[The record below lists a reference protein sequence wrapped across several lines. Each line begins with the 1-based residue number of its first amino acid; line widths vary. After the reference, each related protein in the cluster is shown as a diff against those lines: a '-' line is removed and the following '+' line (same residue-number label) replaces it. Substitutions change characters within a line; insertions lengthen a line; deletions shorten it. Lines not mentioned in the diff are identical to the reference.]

1 MSKSFLGKRSWHK
14 KLAVAVTAGLMSG
27 MYIPGVFAAEYN
39 RNDTGISVDFKG
51 TSDAD
56 WLGSDIVSVDKDG
69 EQINVKYS
77 FDGDNSFNIT
87 GTTDAT
93 AISIIDDPNVV
104 IDVANGG
111 TLKLN
116 SSASVSGSNASAAG
130 LSIAVEEVGANV
142 TVNGNLDIAAHSNSA
157 FASGISMGISGTG
170 EGGEAH
176 LTINGDVTM
185 RNKDNPDSP
194 WGVTAKN
201 IHGGLGPDGWAG
213 DDGFGGADYTGARW
227 APGGISLGSGHG
239 STIDING
246 NVDLAVAG
254 SAVVTNNYYADE
266 KITDNRKLGIINLNG
281 GNVTIDTPES
291 TTETYYAL
299 ANYGGTINVNMDGDQ
314 AGANDVNITGNI
326 ISMKED
332 NGSGRPYFYADGQI
346 NLALATANSSW
357 TGVIDNSGAA
367 QAGEVNLYLQ
377 NGASWQHESLS
388 KTNGMQVENMPNP
401 SADHYGRYDNVSHV
415 SSLNGGSDAA
425 HAGYIMQ
432 KDSAEIAVD
441 NYSGHTVVLYE
452 HENDGDS
459 TSDYKA
465 GDLIIKKAAAA
476 SGITLS
482 TDSNGITMNDSDL
495 VSRVLNTL
503 AGKLTYSAF
512 VTGETNLSGK
522 VQIADG
528 LTSSSAAMKVGNII
542 FNEATGKG
550 GYVSEEQP
558 EYPVYSQTLTGDTT
572 ADTEY
577 SSIIK
582 DGKYVFAED
591 SVIDVTDKAAIDAK
605 KQLTVDAGNNTL
617 DLKVSGTSGDL
628 AAIKADYSN
637 VWSGNFNNTISAGKI
652 NITVENTGDGATVGI
667 KNGQNTLTVNS
678 DVVIN
683 AQGEKNASGVI
694 SDYLGTTV
702 NGDVDITVA
711 ANGSGSS
718 ANGVAVKYGGSFK
731 ADNANINVTTNGSGA
746 ALSAT
751 YGYSNGMNGEGKS
764 IIDIGGGTIKIN
776 STGEEPVYSI
786 LVEKESDNANATQE
800 VYINKDATAK
810 KVDIHGNVKLT
821 GNSSDLIMG
830 LATADSKLNGVI
842 FSKEYEE
849 TVWEGWTP
857 VTKTDT
863 PDVFLT
869 LKNGAV
875 WNNEVQGNID
885 QDFNGSYVSDF
896 TGGDSAD
903 NAGYILQNDGRR
915 LTLENYAGHS
925 VIVYE
930 HTDDGTSA
938 EHYAAGDTIIK
949 NAAEGS
955 GIVLSTGNNGIVMNN
970 EEQVAKTLNTLAGKL
985 TYNAYTSGEKNL
997 AGKVQIVDGLTS
1009 SSASLKIG
1017 DIVFDNDTGKG
1028 GYGDLN
1034 QTTKDFTAQLTGGG
1048 SDTSY
1053 QEAHVIQEDGSYKF
1067 MKDSSITMTD
1077 GTSAIDVKGDVV
1089 IDAAGS
1095 SLTLKTDGSNNVYGI
1110 SQSSGNAA
1118 KITADTINIDVTSAS
1133 RAEGIHLMGS
1143 SKEQAADVEL
1153 NGDVNVNVS
1162 GVGYTLGVYAAGN
1175 STLNVNGNMTMKGS
1189 GEDKWGI
1196 DDAGAGDGYY
1206 GSSALYAGS
1215 NYVIQKGGT
1224 INVNGSVDLVVNGN
1238 GAFANGGG
1246 SAINIDGGSIEI
1258 NSERQLY
1265 ALIAQS
1271 GYINMNMNDAG
1282 DGAGSNKVNIKGN
1295 VGVMNGSVNSNEPCK
1310 DSIINLG
1317 LSTKDSTWTGVIDNN
1332 FTENQVADG
1341 WTGTVNL
1348 YMSNGATWTNEAYGK
1363 TDRKFSG
1370 STVENFVGGASV
1382 DKAGNIFQKDSN
1394 NLTFNNYSGYT
1405 NIYYAHGNAGTAAE
1419 DYKAGDT
1426 IVKHAAT
1433 GSGISL
1439 ITDNS
1444 NIDMG
1449 SIETI
1454 NSVLNALAGKLTYS
1468 AFVSGEKNLAGKVQ
1482 IADGLTSSS
1491 AALQVGDITFDE
1503 NTGKGS
1509 YEEKLPDAEQ
1519 SKAEFTDVITGVR
1532 GDNTDYIMSG
1542 VLKED
1547 GSYVFTMDSTVLP
1560 GINVSS
1566 TIDHDLVI
1574 NAADK
1579 TLNMKNISN
1588 NTKNKLNVTAGNINI
1603 VNATK
1608 GGRTEGIHAN
1618 GTQSDSKYD
1627 IVINGDTNVNVS
1639 GYDYTLG
1646 TYAAGNSEVTFN
1658 GDVTM
1663 KGSGEN
1669 KWGVDDHGQGYGY
1682 YGSSA
1687 LYAGSN
1693 YGIQKGGTIN
1703 VNGNVDLVVNGN
1715 GAFANGG
1722 GSTINIDGGSIE
1734 INSERQLYALIAQS
1748 GYINMNMNDAGDG
1761 AGSNKVNIK
1770 GNVGVM
1776 NGSVNSNEP
1785 CKDSIINLGLSTKD
1799 STWTGVIDNNFT
1811 ENQVADGWT
1820 GTVNLYM
1827 SNGATWTNEAYGKTD
1842 RKFSGS
1848 TVENFVGGASVDKAG
1863 NIFQKDSNNLTFN
1876 NYSGYTN
1883 IYYAHDNAGTAAE
1896 DYKAG
1901 DTIVKHAATGSGI
1914 SLITD
1919 NSGID
1924 MKSTEAIEATL
1935 SALAQKLTYEAYKE
1949 GEKNLSGKVQIASG
1963 LTSSSAALQTGDIE
1977 FASDGKG
1984 GYVDGSLTPGAEGDN
1999 PGGEGDNPGGEGDNP
2014 GGDVEIGNYE
2024 SDIMK
2029 GARSAMMTS
2038 MLSWRDNAADIYS
2051 RGSAV
2056 RDGAEEGAWARSFG
2070 GKAKYDGSST
2080 SMENS
2085 YWAGQVGYDRMLANG
2100 WTLGAAI
2107 DYRDGN
2113 ATYLNGGKGDNK
2125 LYSFGIYAS
2134 KELGD
2139 NAYLDMAVKAGKV
2152 ENEYSVYNIIGQK
2165 LDGDYSTRGY
2175 SVSAQ
2180 YSKRFGEETKGYVEP
2195 QLQLTWSHLDSES
2208 YNTYSGSN
2216 VMNIRQDAFNSFV
2229 GRIGVQTGVETER
2242 GGLFAKLSVAHE
2254 FSGDVEGSYNANDG
2268 GLKTTKYDLGGTW
2281 SELTLGGSYKLSKCS
2296 NFYADITRSLSGD
2309 YQHQWK
2315 LNAGLN
2321 FSF

>member
-56 WLGSDIVSVDKDG
+56 WLGSNIVSVDKDG
-69 EQINVKYS
+69 KQINVKYS

-93 AISIIDDPNVV
+93 VISIIDDPNVV

-357 TGVIDNSGAA
+357 TGVIDNSGVA

-388 KTNGMQVENMPNP
+388 KTNGMQVENMPTP
-401 SADHYGRYDNVSHV
+401 SNDHYGIYDNVSHV
-415 SSLNGGSDAA
+415 SSLNGGSDVA

-432 KDSAEIAVD
+432 KDSAKIAVD
-441 NYSGHTVVLYE
+441 NYSGHTVVVYE

-482 TDSNGITMNDSDL
+482 TNNSGITMSDSDL

-528 LTSSSAAMKVGNII
+528 LTSSSAAMKVGNIT

-558 EYPVYSQTLTGDTT
+558 EQPKTDFTT
-572 ADTEY
+572 AITGVEATDTEY
-577 SSIIK
+577 
-582 DGKYVFAED
+582 A
-591 SVIDVTDKAAIDAK
+591 
-605 KQLTVDAGNNTL
+605 DAG
-617 DLKVSGTSGDL
+617 
-628 AAIKADYSN
+628 I
-637 VWSGNFNNTISAGKI
+637 
-652 NITVENTGDGATVGI
+652 
-667 KNGQNTLTVNS
+667 
-678 DVVIN
+678 
-683 AQGEKNASGVI
+683 
-694 SDYLGTTV
+694 
-702 NGDVDITVA
+702 
-711 ANGSGSS
+711 
-718 ANGVAVKYGGSFK
+718 
-731 ADNANINVTTNGSGA
+731 
-746 ALSAT
+746 
-751 YGYSNGMNGEGKS
+751 
-764 IIDIGGGTIKIN
+764 
-776 STGEEPVYSI
+776 
-786 LVEKESDNANATQE
+786 
-800 VYINKDATAK
+800 
-810 KVDIHGNVKLT
+810 
-821 GNSSDLIMG
+821 
-830 LATADSKLNGVI
+830 
-842 FSKEYEE
+842 
-849 TVWEGWTP
+849 
-857 VTKTDT
+857 
-863 PDVFLT
+863 
-869 LKNGAV
+869 
-875 WNNEVQGNID
+875 
-885 QDFNGSYVSDF
+885 
-896 TGGDSAD
+896 
-903 NAGYILQNDGRR
+903 
-915 LTLENYAGHS
+915 
-925 VIVYE
+925 
-930 HTDDGTSA
+930 
-938 EHYAAGDTIIK
+938 
-949 NAAEGS
+949 
-955 GIVLSTGNNGIVMNN
+955 
-970 EEQVAKTLNTLAGKL
+970 
-985 TYNAYTSGEKNL
+985 
-997 AGKVQIVDGLTS
+997 
-1009 SSASLKIG
+1009 
-1017 DIVFDNDTGKG
+1017 
-1028 GYGDLN
+1028 
-1034 QTTKDFTAQLTGGG
+1034 
-1048 SDTSY
+1048 
-1053 QEAHVIQEDGSYKF
+1053 IQEDGSYKF

-1196 DDAGAGDGYY
+1196 DDAGAGYGYY

-1394 NLTFNNYSGYT
+1394 
-1405 NIYYAHGNAGTAAE
+1405 A
-1419 DYKAGDT
+1419 
-1426 IVKHAAT
+1426 
-1433 GSGISL
+1433 
-1439 ITDNS
+1439 
-1444 NIDMG
+1444 
-1449 SIETI
+1449 
-1454 NSVLNALAGKLTYS
+1454 
-1468 AFVSGEKNLAGKVQ
+1468 
-1482 IADGLTSSS
+1482 
-1491 AALQVGDITFDE
+1491 
-1503 NTGKGS
+1503 
-1509 YEEKLPDAEQ
+1509 
-1519 SKAEFTDVITGVR
+1519 
-1532 GDNTDYIMSG
+1532 
-1542 VLKED
+1542 
-1547 GSYVFTMDSTVLP
+1547 
-1560 GINVSS
+1560 
-1566 TIDHDLVI
+1566 
-1574 NAADK
+1574 
-1579 TLNMKNISN
+1579 
-1588 NTKNKLNVTAGNINI
+1588 
-1603 VNATK
+1603 
-1608 GGRTEGIHAN
+1608 
-1618 GTQSDSKYD
+1618 
-1627 IVINGDTNVNVS
+1627 
-1639 GYDYTLG
+1639 
-1646 TYAAGNSEVTFN
+1646 
-1658 GDVTM
+1658 
-1663 KGSGEN
+1663 
-1669 KWGVDDHGQGYGY
+1669 
-1682 YGSSA
+1682 
-1687 LYAGSN
+1687 
-1693 YGIQKGGTIN
+1693 
-1703 VNGNVDLVVNGN
+1703 
-1715 GAFANGG
+1715 
-1722 GSTINIDGGSIE
+1722 
-1734 INSERQLYALIAQS
+1734 
-1748 GYINMNMNDAGDG
+1748 
-1761 AGSNKVNIK
+1761 
-1770 GNVGVM
+1770 
-1776 NGSVNSNEP
+1776 
-1785 CKDSIINLGLSTKD
+1785 
-1799 STWTGVIDNNFT
+1799 
-1811 ENQVADGWT
+1811 
-1820 GTVNLYM
+1820 
-1827 SNGATWTNEAYGKTD
+1827 
-1842 RKFSGS
+1842 
-1848 TVENFVGGASVDKAG
+1848 
-1863 NIFQKDSNNLTFN
+1863 LTFN

-1919 NSGID
+1919 NSGITISDKDQVNSVLNALAGKLTYSAYTSGEKNLAGKVQIADGLTSSSVAMKVGNITFDETTGKGGYVSEEQPEQPKTDFTTAITGVEATDTEYADAGIIQEDGSYKFAADTNIIVDAGTTVKVNTGIKDTNGGLVIDAANHELNLAINSTAGTLTGIAGVNDTVITADKVNINVKNLTNRAQGISGGGTINGDVNINVHGVGYALGTYVEGSSVLTINGNLTMKGEDGSWGVVNPNGGSAYQVNGIYAGALYGSGSAVNVNGDVDLAINGTGVHANCGGAVINLNGGGNILINKEHKSAHYSLAAENGTINMNVEKDGEGNVTGAGDKAVNISGNLGLLNGAVHSNDPTKISYINLGLTTSDSILNGVIVNTFTEANKEKGYDGQANIYLQNGATWNNEAYGKTSSKFTGSTVENFVGGSTAAKAGNIFQKDSNALTFNNYSGYTNIYYAHDNAGTAAEDYKAGDTIVKTAAADSGITLITDNSGITISDKDQVNSVLNALAGKLTYSAYTGGEKNLTGKVQIADGLTSSSATLKVGDITFDNTTGKGNYGQGGGEPVEPEPGISFGGSITGDTAKDKVYVDAGVTEDGRTYEFTSEEGIVSIKTGDKPAIDSDDKDFVVNAVGLELRADGGIQVKNSANVTVEVDKLQIHKAEGKAVYVYGSNLDVNGQVDISAVSDAVVSEGKITRLQGVMERITQSDVNIDGGKIKVESGNALSAKGGKIKVNVDSEGKALNNEVMIDGNITAEAIGSQNPTGGTVDLALTTEKSYWNGTVNTDSRSKFNLTLQNGASWTNESAETVKSVGAFTGSTVENFVGGASADKAGNIFQKDSNNLTFNNYSGYTNIYYAHDNAGAAAEDYKAGDTIVKNAAEGSGMSLITDNSNID
-1924 MKSTEAIEATL
+1924 MKSTEAIETTL

-1949 GEKNLSGKVQIASG
+1949 GEKNLTGKVQIADG

-1977 FASDGKG
+1977 FAADGKG
-1984 GYVDGSLTPGAEGDN
+1984 GYVDGSLTPGA
-1999 PGGEGDNPGGEGDNP
+1999 EGDNP

-2195 QLQLTWSHLDSES
+2195 QLQLTWSRLDSES
-2208 YNTYSGSN
+2208 YTTHSGSN

-2242 GGLFAKLSVAHE
+2242 GGLFAKLSVVHE

>member
-56 WLGSDIVSVDKDG
+56 WLGSNIVSVDKDG

-388 KTNGMQVENMPNP
+388 KTNGMQVENMPTP
-401 SADHYGRYDNVSHV
+401 SNDHYGIYDNVSHV

-432 KDSAEIAVD
+432 KDSAKIAVD
-441 NYSGHTVVLYE
+441 NYSGHTVVVYE

-482 TDSNGITMNDSDL
+482 TNNSGITMSDSDL

-528 LTSSSAAMKVGNII
+528 LTSSSAAMKVGNIT

-558 EYPVYSQTLTGDTT
+558 EQPKTDFTKAITGVEAT
-572 ADTEY
+572 DTEY
-577 SSIIK
+577 
-582 DGKYVFAED
+582 A
-591 SVIDVTDKAAIDAK
+591 
-605 KQLTVDAGNNTL
+605 DAG
-617 DLKVSGTSGDL
+617 
-628 AAIKADYSN
+628 I
-637 VWSGNFNNTISAGKI
+637 
-652 NITVENTGDGATVGI
+652 
-667 KNGQNTLTVNS
+667 
-678 DVVIN
+678 
-683 AQGEKNASGVI
+683 
-694 SDYLGTTV
+694 
-702 NGDVDITVA
+702 
-711 ANGSGSS
+711 
-718 ANGVAVKYGGSFK
+718 
-731 ADNANINVTTNGSGA
+731 
-746 ALSAT
+746 
-751 YGYSNGMNGEGKS
+751 
-764 IIDIGGGTIKIN
+764 
-776 STGEEPVYSI
+776 
-786 LVEKESDNANATQE
+786 
-800 VYINKDATAK
+800 
-810 KVDIHGNVKLT
+810 
-821 GNSSDLIMG
+821 
-830 LATADSKLNGVI
+830 
-842 FSKEYEE
+842 
-849 TVWEGWTP
+849 
-857 VTKTDT
+857 
-863 PDVFLT
+863 
-869 LKNGAV
+869 
-875 WNNEVQGNID
+875 
-885 QDFNGSYVSDF
+885 
-896 TGGDSAD
+896 
-903 NAGYILQNDGRR
+903 
-915 LTLENYAGHS
+915 
-925 VIVYE
+925 
-930 HTDDGTSA
+930 
-938 EHYAAGDTIIK
+938 
-949 NAAEGS
+949 
-955 GIVLSTGNNGIVMNN
+955 
-970 EEQVAKTLNTLAGKL
+970 
-985 TYNAYTSGEKNL
+985 
-997 AGKVQIVDGLTS
+997 
-1009 SSASLKIG
+1009 
-1017 DIVFDNDTGKG
+1017 
-1028 GYGDLN
+1028 
-1034 QTTKDFTAQLTGGG
+1034 
-1048 SDTSY
+1048 
-1053 QEAHVIQEDGSYKF
+1053 IQEDGSYKF
-1067 MKDSSITMTD
+1067 AADTNIIVDAGTTVKVNTGIKDTN
-1077 GTSAIDVKGDVV
+1077 GGLV
-1089 IDAAGS
+1089 IDAANHELNLAINSTAGT
-1095 SLTLKTDGSNNVYGI
+1095 LTGI
-1110 SQSSGNAA
+1110 AGVNDTV
-1118 KITADTINIDVTSAS
+1118 ITADKVNINVKNLTNRAQGISGGGTI
-1133 RAEGIHLMGS
+1133 
-1143 SKEQAADVEL
+1143 
-1153 NGDVNVNVS
+1153 NGDVNINVH
-1162 GVGYTLGVYAAGN
+1162 GVGYALGTYVEGSSVLTINGNLTMKGEDGSWGVVNPNGGSAYQVNGIYAGALYG
-1175 STLNVNGNMTMKGS
+1175 SGSAVNVNGDVDLAINGTGVHANCGGAVINLNGGGNILINKEHKSAHYSLAAENGTINMNVEKD
-1189 GEDKWGI
+1189 GEGNVT
-1196 DDAGAGDGYY
+1196 GAGDK
-1206 GSSALYAGS
+1206 A
-1215 NYVIQKGGT
+1215 
-1224 INVNGSVDLVVNGN
+1224 VNISGNLGLLN
-1238 GAFANGGG
+1238 GAVH
-1246 SAINIDGGSIEI
+1246 S
-1258 NSERQLY
+1258 
-1265 ALIAQS
+1265 
-1271 GYINMNMNDAG
+1271 NDPTKI
-1282 DGAGSNKVNIKGN
+1282 SY
-1295 VGVMNGSVNSNEPCK
+1295 
-1310 DSIINLG
+1310 INLG
-1317 LSTKDSTWTGVIDNN
+1317 LTTSDSILNGVIVNT
-1332 FTENQVADG
+1332 FTEANKEKGYDG
-1341 WTGTVNL
+1341 QANIYL
-1348 YMSNGATWTNEAYGK
+1348 QNGATWNNEAYGK
-1363 TDRKFSG
+1363 TSSKFTG
-1370 STVENFVGGASV
+1370 STVENFVGGSTAA
-1382 DKAGNIFQKDSN
+1382 KAGNIFQKDSN
-1394 NLTFNNYSGYT
+1394 
-1405 NIYYAHGNAGTAAE
+1405 A
-1419 DYKAGDT
+1419 
-1426 IVKHAAT
+1426 
-1433 GSGISL
+1433 
-1439 ITDNS
+1439 
-1444 NIDMG
+1444 
-1449 SIETI
+1449 
-1454 NSVLNALAGKLTYS
+1454 
-1468 AFVSGEKNLAGKVQ
+1468 
-1482 IADGLTSSS
+1482 
-1491 AALQVGDITFDE
+1491 
-1503 NTGKGS
+1503 
-1509 YEEKLPDAEQ
+1509 
-1519 SKAEFTDVITGVR
+1519 
-1532 GDNTDYIMSG
+1532 
-1542 VLKED
+1542 
-1547 GSYVFTMDSTVLP
+1547 
-1560 GINVSS
+1560 
-1566 TIDHDLVI
+1566 
-1574 NAADK
+1574 
-1579 TLNMKNISN
+1579 
-1588 NTKNKLNVTAGNINI
+1588 
-1603 VNATK
+1603 
-1608 GGRTEGIHAN
+1608 
-1618 GTQSDSKYD
+1618 
-1627 IVINGDTNVNVS
+1627 
-1639 GYDYTLG
+1639 
-1646 TYAAGNSEVTFN
+1646 
-1658 GDVTM
+1658 
-1663 KGSGEN
+1663 
-1669 KWGVDDHGQGYGY
+1669 
-1682 YGSSA
+1682 
-1687 LYAGSN
+1687 
-1693 YGIQKGGTIN
+1693 
-1703 VNGNVDLVVNGN
+1703 
-1715 GAFANGG
+1715 
-1722 GSTINIDGGSIE
+1722 
-1734 INSERQLYALIAQS
+1734 
-1748 GYINMNMNDAGDG
+1748 
-1761 AGSNKVNIK
+1761 
-1770 GNVGVM
+1770 
-1776 NGSVNSNEP
+1776 
-1785 CKDSIINLGLSTKD
+1785 
-1799 STWTGVIDNNFT
+1799 
-1811 ENQVADGWT
+1811 
-1820 GTVNLYM
+1820 
-1827 SNGATWTNEAYGKTD
+1827 
-1842 RKFSGS
+1842 
-1848 TVENFVGGASVDKAG
+1848 
-1863 NIFQKDSNNLTFN
+1863 LTFN

-1901 DTIVKHAATGSGI
+1901 DTIVKTAAADSGITLITDNSGITISDKDQVNSVLNALAGKLTYSAYTGGEKNLTGKVQIADGLTSSSATLKVGDITFDNTTGKGNYGQGGGEPVEPEPGISFGGSITGDTAKDKVYVDAGVTEDGRTYEFTSEEGIVSIKTGDKPAIDSDDKDFVVNAVGLELRADGGIQVKNSANVTVEVDKLQIHKAEGKAVYVYGSNLDVNGQVDISAVSDAVVSEGKITRLQGVMERITQSDVNIDGGKIKVESGNALSAKGGKIKVNVDSEGKALNNEVMIDGNITAEAIGSQNPTGGTVDLALTTEKSYWNGTVNTDSRSKFNLTLQNGASWTNESAETVKSVGAFTGSTVENFVGGASADKAGNIFQKDSNNLTFNNYSGYTNIYYAHDNAGAAAEDYKAGNTIVKNAAEGSGI

-1919 NSGID
+1919 NSNID

-1949 GEKNLSGKVQIASG
+1949 GEKNLTGKVQIADG

-1977 FASDGKG
+1977 FAADGKG
-1984 GYVDGSLTPGAEGDN
+1984 GYVDGSLTPGA
-1999 PGGEGDNPGGEGDNP
+1999 EGDNP

-2051 RGSAV
+2051 RGAAV

-2208 YNTYSGSN
+2208 YTTHSGSN